1 VPQLSDVFD
10 DLIPARI
17 AAVIASDRRFA
28 YFGNSAFAIRL
39 LRLDKKI
46 VSGMPINLR
55 RVANILDTAATL
67 FQEFCD
73 RFSKYGDKTLTLSRT
88 GRRGAGVFL
97 MPVPQARRSSRQNHF
112 FTVRVQTPVVAD
124 LYCVPRP
131 SLLLEFF
138 RCPSRSALR
147 RMVRQ
152 SRPFG

>member
-28 YFGNSAFAIRL
+28 YFGNSVFAIRL

-55 RVANILDTAATL
+55 RLANILDTAATL

-73 RFSKYGDKTLTLSRT
+73 RFSKYGDKTLTLFAD
-88 GRRGAGVFL
+88 G
-97 MPVPQARRSSRQNHF
+97 QARCRGFFDSGPAGSSFISPESF
-112 FTVRVQTPVVAD
+112 FNSSGPNSRGRGLV
-124 LYCVPRP
+124 L
-131 SLLLEFF
+131 
-138 RCPSRSALR
+138 RSATIIAAG
-147 RMVRQ
+147 
-152 SRPFG
+152 FF